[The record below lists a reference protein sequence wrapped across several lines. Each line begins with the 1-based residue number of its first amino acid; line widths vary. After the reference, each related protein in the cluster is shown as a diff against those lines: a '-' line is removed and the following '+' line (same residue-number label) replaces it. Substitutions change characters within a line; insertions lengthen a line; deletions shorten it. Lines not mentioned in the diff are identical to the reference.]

1 MMVGW
6 VVYTWERPD
15 TAEMLAR
22 RKPNPA
28 DEMFDRLDRNG
39 DDVIT
44 PNEIPEQFK
53 PLLMLQGIKVPER
66 ITREEFGAV
75 FEEMRKRF
83 QKPKAKPDDKDK
95 KPADAPPTGASK
107 P

>member
-1 MMVGW
+1 MGRGNC
-6 VVYTWERPD
+6 E
-15 TAEMLAR
+15 TA
-22 RKPNPA
+22 N
-28 DEMFDRLDRNG
+28 RLDRNG

-44 PNEIPEQFK
+44 PDEIPDRLK

-95 KPADAPPTGASK
+95 KPADAPPAEASK